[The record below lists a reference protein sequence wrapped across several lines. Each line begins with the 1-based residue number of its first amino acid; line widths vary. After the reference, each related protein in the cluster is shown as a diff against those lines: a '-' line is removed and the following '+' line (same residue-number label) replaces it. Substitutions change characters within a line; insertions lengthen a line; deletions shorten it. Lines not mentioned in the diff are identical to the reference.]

1 MVRKQNTTYGLLAT
15 PEAKLSAIFQDAE
28 FGVVT
33 LRVINGTLSPDYQP
47 RVRYSGKPRSHL
59 KASKRDPTDK
69 PQPSRAEAIRD
80 LLDDIGPLVGLW
92 EVTIQV
98 SNTIP
103 FKWDFEEVRPLR
115 SALVN

>member
-1 MVRKQNTTYGLLAT
+1 MAKNQNTTYGPQAT

-33 LRVINGTLSPDYQP
+33 LRVINGTLSPGHEP

-59 KASKRDPTDK
+59 RASKRDPTDK

-80 LLDDIGPLVGLW
+80 LLDDIGPLSGIW
-92 EVTIQV
+92 EVTVQV

-103 FKWDFEEVRPLR
+103 FKWDFEEVRPL
-115 SALVN
+115 